1 MLEVRDIRASYGIAE
16 VLKGVSIKVES
27 GTICVVLGANG
38 AGKTTLLRTISG
50 LIKPSSGEI
59 WFEGKRI
66 DKLSP
71 YKIVRLGISHVP
83 EGKRLFRGMTVED
96 NLKLGAYLRKDKE
109 EVAKDID
116 WVNELFPI
124 LCQRRTL
131 MAGSLSGG
139 EQQMLAIARGLMTK
153 PKLFLMD
160 EPSLGLSPILV
171 QRIGTTITNIR
182 EIGISVVLVEQNAY
196 MALNLSERAYV
207 LQIGSIA
214 LQGESKKLSSDPALI
229 EAYLSLRP
237 A

>member
-16 VLKGVSIKVES
+16 VLKGVSIKVET

-71 YKIVRLGISHVP
+71 HKIVRLGISHVP

-171 QRIGTTITNIR
+171 QRIGTTIANIR

>member
-16 VLKGVSIKVES
+16 VLKGVSIKVET

-171 QRIGTTITNIR
+171 QRIGTTIANIR

>member
-1 MLEVRDIRASYGIAE
+1 
-16 VLKGVSIKVES
+16 
-27 GTICVVLGANG
+27 
-38 AGKTTLLRTISG
+38 
-50 LIKPSSGEI
+50 
-59 WFEGKRI
+59 
-66 DKLSP
+66 
-71 YKIVRLGISHVP
+71 
-83 EGKRLFRGMTVED
+83 
-96 NLKLGAYLRKDKE
+96 
-109 EVAKDID
+109 
-116 WVNELFPI
+116 
-124 LCQRRTL
+124 